1 MCRIANLLHSGGCAC
16 SIQRLCLL
24 HSGSCVCCIPEVR
37 LLHPEVVFTSF
48 RRLRLLHPGGC
59 ICFIPEVVFA
69 ASQRLYLLHPGRNAE
84 IERYRY
90 KNITAACQ
98 KRCRLVTACH
108 QVRRLTGACVLRPG
122 LYYNGRRTVRCF
134 LTDSDIS
141 QQPGQRQSLRM
152 NSTQR
157 PTRNQAIR

>member
-1 MCRIANLLHSGGCAC
+1 MCRIANLLHSGGC
-16 SIQRLCLL
+16 
-24 HSGSCVCCIPEVR
+24 VYFIPGIVFTLFRKVR
-37 LLHPEVVFTSF
+37 LLHP
-48 RRLRLLHPGGC
+48 RGC
-59 ICFIPEVVFA
+59 VYFIPEVLFA
-69 ASQRLYLLHPGRNAE
+69 ASRRLCLLRSGRNAE

-98 KRCRLVTACH
+98 TRCRLATACH

-134 LTDSDIS
+134 LTDSDIR
-141 QQPGQRQSLRM
+141 QQPVQLQSLRM

-157 PTRNQAIR
+157 PTGNQAIH